1 MRLEILWTC
10 AFGESFLVA
19 VVVVVIV
26 IVVVVVVVVSRLPLQ
41 DFQSQSSNL
50 KFCSL
55 ISRDGNHKTSG
66 AYVLFRVTKRRS
78 LTKHQIIPIFLSPV
92 SFSFSWNLST
102 LFKN

>member
-10 AFGESFLVA
+10 ACGESFLVA

-26 IVVVVVVVVSRLPLQ
+26 IVVVVVVVVVSRLPLQ

-55 ISRDGNHKTSG
+55 ISRDGNHKTIARCLRSIQSNKTPFVDKTPN
-66 AYVLFRVTKRRS
+66 YPYFLVRFRS
-78 LTKHQIIPIFLSPV
+78 YFHGICPP
-92 SFSFSWNLST
+92 
-102 LFKN
+102 